1 MEKSKVK
8 ITVRELATVLMAHEL
23 NGFKSAEFIH
33 YISHTTPKL
42 NKFHRVTKEAQPWKS
57 VTKVCTTNCSLKVIY
72 ENAVNNALV
81 RAGEQEKGE
90 KNFVAQELP
99 WGNWV
104 QYGDGSRSKILIENG
119 EKMYIRTTYN
129 NPNEKPIVVYL
140 DENGKVIP
148 FDQLVPFMGPKR
160 EEGSVTVR
168 CYEIG
173 GMREI
178 SIAGKIYEITK

>member
-1 MEKSKVK
+1 M
-8 ITVRELATVLMAHEL
+8 
-23 NGFKSAEFIH
+23 
-33 YISHTTPKL
+33 
-42 NKFHRVTKEAQPWKS
+42 
-57 VTKVCTTNCSLKVIY
+57 
-72 ENAVNNALV
+72 
-81 RAGEQEKGE
+81 
-90 KNFVAQELP
+90 P

-129 NPNEKPIVVYL
+129 NPNEKAVVVYL

-148 FDQLVPFMGPKR
+148 FEELVPFMGPKR